1 MHYDLFRRI
10 ANKLKKSNLKEP
22 KKRLERL
29 VVLLALLVAYF
40 YIYVY
45 QNMLHIKVELLD
57 FQNLIQMSLV
67 ALVIIPLIHCLIIK
81 PDPLQRSP
89 SQRKAIRFFQNEFPS
104 KYILERCKRC
114 REDENSCP
122 NYIKAES
129 YAHIRYWFHDIFHGE
144 IEKEDPS
151 KIKDTFDKGY
161 TCKLLYYSSWILGVF
176 SVLAIVTIAIHHAYL
191 YFFKE
196 LKFDLTSLQIFFP
209 LVCVSII
216 ILIKKLNKPDES
228 KPSGAWHAWR
238 QVNRIHVSWLKSHEG
253 LLVNLICKESGGTK
267 RFVER

>member
-1 MHYDLFRRI
+1 M

-29 VVLLALLVAYF
+29 IAFVALLVAYF

-45 QNMLHIKVELLD
+45 QNMLHIEVELVS
-57 FQNLIQMSLV
+57 FQTLIQMPLV
-67 ALVIIPLIHCLIIK
+67 AFVIIPLIHYFIIK

-89 SQRKAIRFFQNEFPS
+89 SQRKAIRFFQSEFPS
-104 KYILERCKRC
+104 KHILERCERC

-144 IEKEDPS
+144 IEKKDPS
-151 KIKDTFDKGY
+151 RIKDTFDKGY
-161 TCKLLYYSSWILGVF
+161 NCKLLYYSSWILGVF

-196 LKFDLTSLQIFFP
+196 FKFDLTPLQVFFP
-209 LVCVSII
+209 LVCVGII

-238 QVNRIHVSWLKSHEG
+238 EVNRIHVSWLKSHEG
-253 LLVNLICKESGGTK
+253 LLVNLICEESGGTK